1 MRLALALLVALLL
14 PATAS
19 ASTIRTDAGHIY
31 FDGGAGDQVWMSVNS
46 GFDQDLASTAIFF
59 TGLAHTPA
67 HVNPTTT
74 DASCRASA
82 ALGYKC
88 ASPTD
93 KEVDVTAGSQDDF
106 VRVLAA
112 GSLLVLHAGAGNDR
126 AFVDNGTRIT
136 AFGEAGNDDLAGS
149 TSFDTLDGGSGD
161 DTLTPRG
168 FGDIVNGGAD
178 FDTVQMPAGGVTVTL
193 DDVANDGKTGENEN
207 IHSDVEKV
215 AGGSGND
222 QLDGSNGPNA
232 LDGGDGNDTLTGLG
246 GADTLTG
253 GGGNDVMQARDG
265 GTDTVSCG
273 TGDDR
278 AVVDPADQVAS
289 DCETV
294 EYADS
299 DHDGVDVRTDCN
311 DANPAIHPGAADVPG
326 NGIDEDC
333 SGADAALVNTNP
345 GTGTGGGTVTDAD
358 HDGASPPLD
367 CDDGNA
373 ARHPGAA
380 DVPGNG
386 VDEDCSGAD
395 APVPP
400 VPYHVT
406 HRWDLAGTW
415 SRVVQLKITQL
426 PAGAKLTVTC
436 EGRGCPFMSRST
448 TKGDLTKM
456 FKRRKLSKGVVVD
469 VKIGAPGYKSVT
481 VRFTVKGKKK
491 LPQQRQLPA

>member
-1 MRLALALLVALLL
+1 MRLALAVLVAFLL

-19 ASTIRTDAGHIY
+19 ASTIHTDAGHVY
-31 FDGGAGDQVWMSVNS
+31 FDGGANDLVNMQVNA
-46 GFDQDLASTAIFF
+46 GFDNDFASSAIFF
-59 TGLAHTPA
+59 IPLAG
-67 HVNPTTT
+67 HVNPTTS
-74 DASCRASA
+74 DANCKVT
-82 ALGYKC
+82 GGFKC
-88 ASPTD
+88 ASATD
-93 KEVDVTAGSQDDF
+93 KEVDVTAGSQNDF

-112 GSLLVLHAGAGNDR
+112 NSLLVLHAGAGNDR

-149 TSFDTLDGGSGD
+149 TSLDTLDGGPGD

-178 FDTVQMPAGGVTVTL
+178 FDTVRMPDGGVTVTL
-193 DDVANDGKTGENEN
+193 DDAANDGAAGQASEN

-215 AGGSGND
+215 VGGAGND
-222 QLDGSNGPNA
+222 QMDGSNGANT
-232 LDGGDGNDTLTGLG
+232 LDGGDGSDTLTGLA
-246 GADTLTG
+246 GADTLLG
-253 GGGNDVMQARDG
+253 GGGNDVIQARDG
-265 GTDTVSCG
+265 AADTVSCG

-278 AVVDPADQVAS
+278 AVVDPADQVAG

-311 DANPAIHPGAADVPG
+311 DANPAIHPGATDVPG
-326 NGIDEDC
+326 NGVDEDC
-333 SGADAALVNTNP
+333 SGADAALANTNP
-345 GTGTGGGTVTDAD
+345 GPGGGAIDAD

-395 APVPP
+395 APVPV
-400 VPYHVT
+400 VPHHFSY
-406 HRWDLAGTW
+406 RWDLAATW

-436 EGRGCPFMSRST
+436 KGRGCPFKSRST
-448 TKGDLTKM
+448 AKGDLTKL
-456 FKRRKLSKGVVVD
+456 FKRRKLTKGAVVD
-469 VKIGAPGYKSVT
+469 VKIEAPGYKSVT

-491 LPQQRQLPA
+491 LPQQRELPA

>member
-1 MRLALALLVALLL
+1 MRLALAVLVALLL

-19 ASTIRTDAGHIY
+19 ASVIRTDATHVY
-31 FDGGAGDQVWMSVNS
+31 FDGGASDQVWMSVNS

-149 TSFDTLDGGSGD
+149 TSLDTLDGGPGD
-161 DTLTPRG
+161 DILSPRG
-168 FGDIVNGGAD
+168 FGDVVNGGAD
-178 FDTVQMPAGGVTVTL
+178 FDTVQMPGGGVTVTL
-193 DDVANDGKTGENEN
+193 DDAANDGAAGQASEN

-215 AGGSGND
+215 VGGSGND
-222 QLDGSNGPNA
+222 QLDGSAGPNT
-232 LDGGDGNDTLTGLG
+232 LDGGDGNDTVNGLG
-246 GADTLTG
+246 GADTLIG
-253 GGGNDVMQARDG
+253 GGGNDVIQARDG
-265 GTDTVSCG
+265 AADAVSCG

-278 AVVDPADQVAS
+278 AVVDAADQVAP

-311 DANPAIHPGAADVPG
+311 DANPAIHPGA
-326 NGIDEDC
+326 
-333 SGADAALVNTNP
+333 T
-345 GTGTGGGTVTDAD
+345 
-358 HDGASPPLD
+358 
-367 CDDGNA
+367 
-373 ARHPGAA
+373 

-395 APVPP
+395 APVVNTNPGTDADHDGASPPLDCDDANPARHPGAADVPGNGLDEDCTGADAAIPP

-406 HRWDLAGTW
+406 SLWDLAASW
-415 SRVVQLKITQL
+415 SRVVQLKVTQL

-436 EGRGCPFMSRST
+436 KGRGCPFKSRSS
-448 TKGDLTKM
+448 TKGDLTKL
-456 FKRRKLSKGVVVD
+456 FKRRKLSKGAVVN
-469 VKIGAPGYKSVT
+469 VKIDAPGYKSVT

-491 LPQQRQLPA
+491 LPQRRDLPA